1 MKRPEVTIEDFKK
14 QAAKEA
20 CEYLISLGHN
30 NIASIRYP
38 TPQTL
43 ELVGYLIDAM
53 ERAYTRGYADGLAEN
68 REG

>member
-14 QAAKEA
+14 QAAE
-20 CEYLISLGHN
+20 EGWN
-30 NIASIRYP
+30 P

-53 ERAYTRGYADGLAEN
+53 ERVYTRGYADGLADG
-68 REG
+68 RTEG

>member
-14 QAAKEA
+14 QAAE
-20 CEYLISLGHN
+20 GWN
-30 NIASIRYP
+30 P

-53 ERAYTRGYADGLAEN
+53 ERAYNLGYADGLAEN
-68 REG
+68 WEG